1 MYGVDTFFRVT
12 KPRDIEDA
20 TEVLGTKPLF
30 WGRYFS
36 GVDFGGGGEY
46 FRRLESSPLHLEGIR
61 VLPIAR
67 FTTQV
72 GLGENEGLRD
82 GTDQAQDVILSFGED
97 YLKSKGGEYYIFLDV
112 EPQTPLSKDYYLG
125 WSQAVRNFSSKVKLL
140 PCVYLNAWDSI
151 TSRALSLA
159 MRNGAE
165 CEGLWIAN
173 YGNRFRKSSSPQ
185 LDFDSEDAS
194 PATSIPG
201 VPVLIWQYA
210 GEIDGD
216 FDLNVSNPQIKD
228 EEILNRLIMPPGG

>member
-36 GVDFGGGGEY
+36 GVGYRGDGEY
-46 FRRLESSPLHLEGIR
+46 FRKLESPPLHLAGIR
-61 VLPIAR
+61 VLPIGR

-72 GLGENEGLRD
+72 GLGEKEGLRD
-82 GTDQAQDVILSFGED
+82 GIDQAQDVVFSFGED

-112 EPQTPLSKDYYLG
+112 EPETPLSKDYYLG
-125 WSQAVRNFSSKVKLL
+125 WSKAVRSFSSKVKLL
-140 PCVYLNAWDSI
+140 PCVYLNATDSR

-185 LDFDSEDAS
+185 LDFDSDDAS

-201 VPVLIWQYA
+201 VPVLLWQYA

-216 FDLNVSNPQIKD
+216 FDLNVSNPEIRD
-228 EEILNRLIMPPGG
+228 EEILNRLVLPPGG